1 MQKSKHTKIKK
12 AQHKKTPKA
21 PKKTQNTTTKKIA
34 NTNQSAQK
42 AYKLLSESL
51 NISHSKAKS
60 LIDRGLVSADGKK
73 LMLARI
79 PLPKGVKFS
88 IRQIQEM
95 RIIHKDEDIMC
106 VDKPAFMDSY
116 EVERECQDKQGKEW
130 KLLHRLDKETSGC
143 LLLVKENSDF
153 AKKALDEFVKNRVYK
168 LYNALVSGIINDE
181 QEISLPLL
189 IHKGKSAK
197 TIAISQSAA
206 QKSKNAKS
214 ATTHIA
220 PRFIQ
225 GKKTLL
231 DVRILTGRTHQIRAH
246 LQAIGHPLIGDT
258 LYGGLNA
265 SRLMLHASEIRIFEY
280 VFTSKLPSEFDF
292 RG

>member
-12 AQHKKTPKA
+12 TQPKKTPKA
-21 PKKTQNTTTKKIA
+21 QKIAQNAKTSKTA
-34 NTNQSAQK
+34 NTNQSTQK

-51 NISHSKAKS
+51 SISHSKAKS
-60 LIDRGLVSADGKK
+60 LIDRGLVSANGKK
-73 LMLARI
+73 LTLARI

-88 IRQIQEM
+88 ISQVQEVLV
-95 RIIHKDEDIMC
+95 IHKDEDIMC

-143 LLLVKENSDF
+143 LLLVKRDSDF

-197 TIAISQSAA
+197 TLAITQSTA
-206 QKSKNAKS
+206 QKAKNAKS

-246 LQAIGHPLIGDT
+246 LQAIGHPIIGDT

-265 SRLMLHASEIRIFEY
+265 SRLMLHANEIRILKY

>member
-1 MQKSKHTKIKK
+1 MQKSKHTKIN
-12 AQHKKTPKA
+12 KTPKT
-21 PKKTQNTTTKKIA
+21 PKKTQNTNKTPTP
-34 NTNQSAQK
+34 NQSAQK

-51 NISHSKAKS
+51 DISHSKAKS
-60 LIDRGLVSADGKK
+60 LIDRGLVSANGKK
-73 LMLARI
+73 LTLARI
-79 PLPKGVKFS
+79 PLPKGARFHISQVQKV
-88 IRQIQEM
+88 RT
-95 RIIHKDEDIMC
+95 IHKDEDILC
-106 VDKPAFMDSY
+106 VDKPAFVDSY

-143 LLLVKENSDF
+143 LLLVKGNSEF

-168 LYNALVSGIINDE
+168 VYNALVSGIINDE

-197 TIAISQSAA
+197 TLAITQSAA
-206 QKSKNAKS
+206 QKAKNAKS
-214 ATTHIA
+214 ATTHIT

-231 DVRILTGRTHQIRAH
+231 EVKILTGRTHQIRAH
-246 LQAIGHPLIGDT
+246 LQAIGHPIIGDT

-265 SRLMLHASEIRIFEY
+265 SRLMLHASEIRILKY
-280 VFTSKLPSEFDF
+280 VFTSKLPSEFEL
-292 RG
+292 RS